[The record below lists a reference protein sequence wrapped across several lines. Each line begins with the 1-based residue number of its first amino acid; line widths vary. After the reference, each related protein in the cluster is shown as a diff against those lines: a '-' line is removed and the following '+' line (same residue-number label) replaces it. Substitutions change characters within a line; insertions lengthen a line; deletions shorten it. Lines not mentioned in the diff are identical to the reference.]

1 MFDYSFLYNIIFVF
15 SFLLLFDLVQPVLGK
30 LVNRP
35 AKLDKELA
43 LELQSLTSEDDAFE
57 THVGRTMC
65 TYDFYEGTQLFTQF
79 YLYDG
84 LTQFVY

>member
-1 MFDYSFLYNIIFVF
+1 M
-15 SFLLLFDLVQPVLGK
+15 QPVLGK

-65 TYDFYEGTQLFTQF
+65 TYDFYEGIQLFTQF
-79 YLYDG
+79 YLYDRLAEILYYRSG
-84 LTQFVY
+84 ALGRSLL